1 MAWLPAFCQ
10 PSMPSVQDD
19 WLEVAAGVLPLWQAT
34 PLAPFAGPK
43 ALLHYLLCPQP
54 LQAAAEQLVKVR
66 GAGLWCPGC
75 VGRAHM
81 SRCWTRAAEPC
92 RLPM

>member
-1 MAWLPAFCQ
+1 M
-10 PSMPSVQDD
+10 
-19 WLEVAAGVLPLWQAT
+19 LPLWQAT

-66 GAGLWCPGC
+66 GARG
-75 VGRAHM
+75 A
-81 SRCWTRAAEPC
+81 
-92 RLPM
+92 